1 MRILIDVNLSPTG
14 VTLFASRQMEAIHW
28 TSVGD
33 ARATDDVVM
42 AYAREHEYVVFT
54 HDLDFGTLLA
64 LTRAVGPSVLQV
76 RTQNVLPAAI
86 GELVVRVA
94 TEQKAAL
101 EAGALVTVDE
111 RHAEFG
117 SFRSASRVGV
127 AA

>member
-1 MRILIDVNLSPTG
+1 MRILIDVNLSPTW

-28 TSVGD
+28 TSVGNP
-33 ARATDDVVM
+33 RATDEVII

-76 RTQNVLPAAI
+76 RAQNVLPAAI
-86 GELVVRVA
+86 GELVVRVV

-111 RHAEFG
+111 RHA
-117 SFRSASRVGV
+117 RVRILPV
-127 AA
+127 R